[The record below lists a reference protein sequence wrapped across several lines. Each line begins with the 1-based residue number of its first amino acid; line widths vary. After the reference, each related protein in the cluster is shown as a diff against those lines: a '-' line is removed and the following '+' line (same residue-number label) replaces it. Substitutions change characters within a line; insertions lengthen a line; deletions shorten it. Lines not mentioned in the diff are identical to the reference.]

1 MPPLIPQLFY
11 IISDAPQVQPVNS
24 IWGGVGGG
32 GGGKIAPPSTFFK
45 FLQKYLVLW
54 TPSFS
59 TFSFY
64 LLSSLVAILV
74 VIANVLA
81 EF

>member
-32 GGGKIAPPSTFFK
+32 GGENRTPFNFFQIFTKI
-45 FLQKYLVLW
+45 
-54 TPSFS
+54 
-59 TFSFY
+59 
-64 LLSSLVAILV
+64 LSAMNPIV
-74 VIANVLA
+74 
-81 EF
+81 FDF

>member
-32 GGGKIAPPSTFFK
+32 GGGKIAPPSTFLK
-45 FLQKYLVLW
+45 FLQKYLVL
-54 TPSFS
+54 
-59 TFSFY
+59 
-64 LLSSLVAILV
+64 
-74 VIANVLA
+74 
-81 EF
+81 